1 MKALLAELR
10 ERLEAVDYDAGL
22 RSALGLAYAMTP
34 PWSQRPLVE
43 AGLEAMPS
51 DLRTAYRL
59 WLLGETIPRADA
71 EAVLG
76 AEVSDGLCT
85 QGLLHAENE
94 GVRARA
100 GLALVAFRG
109 RYLFA
114 DDPTARRAVPAK
126 DRVYLGNHSYVLAH
140 YMRQREGEALD
151 LGTGTGFLALACADR
166 ARHVI
171 ASDIDARSVEA
182 ATLNAT
188 MNGLDGQVEVV
199 RSDLFAGLGDR
210 RFDYICANIPFVPVP
225 PDVDYPVF
233 AAGGPDGLAFAGRI
247 ASEIP
252 DRLAPSGRAQMLAL
266 SPTDAAGRRIDR
278 LLEPLVRAGFRCLLQ
293 LFDTATVDETLGDNI
308 ATVARNLG
316 ADTATTKER
325 WSRHYAESG
334 FTAFTMLLLTIDAP
348 GASARR
354 GELRVIG
361 A

>member
-1 MKALLAELR
+1 MKALLVELR

-43 AGLEAMPS
+43 GGLEAMPS

-59 WLLGETIPRADA
+59 WLLGGTVDRADA

-76 AEVSDGLCT
+76 AELVDGLCAM
-85 QGLLHAENE
+85 GLLHAADL

-109 RYLFA
+109 RYVFA

-166 ARHVI
+166 ARHVV
-171 ASDIDARSVEA
+171 ASDIDGRSVEA
-182 ATLNAT
+182 ATLNAQ
-188 MNGLDGQVEVV
+188 MNGLEGRVEVV

-210 RFDYICANIPFVPVP
+210 RFDYVCANIPFVPVP
-225 PDVDYPVF
+225 PDVDYPGF
-233 AAGGPDGLAFAGRI
+233 AAGGPDGLAFVRRI
-247 ASEIP
+247 VPQIP
-252 DRLAPSGRAQMLAL
+252 DRLAPHGRAQMLAL
-266 SPTDAAGRRIDR
+266 SPTDANGRRIER
-278 LLEPLVRAGFRCLLQ
+278 LLEPLVGAGFRCLLQ
-293 LFDTATVDETLGDNI
+293 LFDTATVDETLSDNI

-316 ADTATTKER
+316 ADAALTKER
-325 WSRHYAESG
+325 WSRHYTESG
-334 FTAFTMLLLTIDAP
+334 FTAFTMLLLTLDAP

-361 A
+361 G